1 LFNDSIKKMWDLDV
15 SGLECVIIVP
25 KDCFNDDTARWLK
38 SKWLYDSRVTYLA
51 GDIMNEED
59 ARRTS
64 LKTAKALF
72 LIPEINGGDDDTVIR
87 AVSYEICTC
96 IFICLFLI
104 NNNLHCLSTVV
115 KHWHSSPPPPS
126 SSQTPKGTC
135 TTNVWKS
142 SAVVCYVTFQ
152 KVAKSINT
160 FKNTKTS
167 YPMLRCNQ
175 ISFNSCCCKSSW
187 IHKFIIESI
196 ILQYVINIIII
207 IIIIFIAAVVV
218 VVI

>member
-104 NNNLHCLSTVV
+104 NNNLHCLSTVL
-115 KHWHSSPPPPS
+115 KHWHYPPPPLLLKHLKAHAQQMYG
-126 SSQTPKGTC
+126 SQVQLYVMLHSKKLQNQLIHSRIPKHRILCLDAIKFRLTAAAAKVPGS
-135 TTNVWKS
+135 TNLLLNLLS
-142 SAVVCYVTFQ
+142 FS
-152 KVAKSINT
+152 
-160 FKNTKTS
+160 TS
-167 YPMLRCNQ
+167 
-175 ISFNSCCCKSSW
+175 
-187 IHKFIIESI
+187 
-196 ILQYVINIIII
+196 
-207 IIIIFIAAVVV
+207 
-218 VVI
+218 